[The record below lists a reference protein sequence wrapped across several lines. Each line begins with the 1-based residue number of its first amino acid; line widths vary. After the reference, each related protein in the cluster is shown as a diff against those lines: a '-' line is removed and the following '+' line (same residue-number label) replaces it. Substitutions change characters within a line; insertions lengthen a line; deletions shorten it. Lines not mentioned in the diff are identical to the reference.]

1 MRSKSE
7 MSILSLSIEDPSS
20 HDGMIRI
27 SEKLIP
33 YIPTLPSGVN
43 QKTCVFG
50 DQLYIER
57 GNFFYITIFTCFCR
71 NLKLLKVSSLIKLL
85 FMINWFFNWS
95 YFRTFC
101 ILGSLWRGKSSEQI
115 GGTSVL
121 SAGVAQEAGIWTDKL
136 DSVTRCLPNT
146 KSPLVN

>member
-1 MRSKSE
+1 MYALIFLIYRHPTVSFPGSMRSKSE

-57 GNFFYITIFTCFCR
+57 GNFFFKTI
-71 NLKLLKVSSLIKLL
+71 
-85 FMINWFFNWS
+85 
-95 YFRTFC
+95 
-101 ILGSLWRGKSSEQI
+101 
-115 GGTSVL
+115 
-121 SAGVAQEAGIWTDKL
+121 
-136 DSVTRCLPNT
+136 LP
-146 KSPLVN
+146 VFVRI

>member
-7 MSILSLSIEDPSS
+7 TSILSLSIEDPSS

-57 GNFFYITIFTCFCR
+57 GNFFFLNYFYLFLSEFEVVKSELFDKVAFYDQLIF
-71 NLKLLKVSSLIKLL
+71 
-85 FMINWFFNWS
+85 
-95 YFRTFC
+95 
-101 ILGSLWRGKSSEQI
+101 
-115 GGTSVL
+115 
-121 SAGVAQEAGIWTDKL
+121 
-136 DSVTRCLPNT
+136 
-146 KSPLVN
+146 